1 MFKGTG
7 NRLPKHCNRLQLFE
21 INWNVVNS
29 ICKHFQKHFA
39 AGYLLQQSGNRL
51 SESKNSLVNMF

>member
-7 NRLPKHCNRLQLFE
+7 NRLPKHCNRLKVFE
-21 INWNVVNS
+21 INWNVLNS
-29 ICKHFQKHFA
+29 IQKLFQIHFA
-39 AGYLLQQSGNRL
+39 TGNRLQQYGNRL